1 MAHKHPPTD
10 PVPATP
16 LAATLEREFE
26 ALHRRLD
33 AMDRRLDQRVAE
45 IRAKQ
50 EEDLMLLKAV
60 SCQLRGR
67 VERAERRGSRPG

>member
-1 MAHKHPPTD
+1 MAPKHPPTE
-10 PVPATP
+10 PVAGNE

-67 VERAERRGSRPG
+67 VERAERRGSRTG